1 MAEES
6 AAARYARDY
15 LAMSGGRKDR
25 EIDHQDQERLDRLYV
40 NADTGESAVVVGD
53 NTNEPTVN

>member
-6 AAARYARDY
+6 AASRYARDY

-25 EIDHQDQERLDRLYV
+25 EMDHMDTERRVRLYV
-40 NADTGESAVVVGD
+40 NPYTGVTATAVGD
-53 NTNEPTVN
+53 NTNAPTVN